1 MTNISSDIIFM
12 HEHKKPSE
20 QLKKVSTLLEGKQLK
35 I

>member
-1 MTNISSDIIFM
+1 M

-35 I
+35 IW